1 MAPSLRFAYVVEV
14 TNRLLFPERYSRRA
28 WLPSPQH
35 ATPILQAPAASA
47 LPFFLQL
54 EVPSFPVSLPCL
66 PPERAAVGRLVPRGS
81 LLMGPCVPEMVLPT
95 TSLHSPAT
103 SGGEMAHAAFRH
115 TQLGQSHR
123 KMGFTITLITVFTHH
138 FLFREKKE
146 KSTQSSYLW
155 KVLFPTVIEIGIP
168 AHPSGKINQNKD
180 LGHAQRRW
188 LGVRVLW
195 SRPGALAARGCRA
208 VKGGR
213 VEEAGTE
220 GSLLGKADRAHPRN
234 PGEEGGSH

>member
-1 MAPSLRFAYVVEV
+1 MLRVGAPSPGPGSQIFKANAPHCSQPGAGDGVILEGAQGLAPSLRFAYVVEV

-103 SGGEMAHAAFRH
+103 SGGEMAHAGIQTHSAGSEP
-115 TQLGQSHR
+115 Q
-123 KMGFTITLITVFTHH
+123 KNGFHDH
-138 FLFREKKE
+138 FNYSIYTPFFIQREKRKIYPIFLSLE
-146 KSTQSSYLW
+146 SS
-155 KVLFPTVIEIGIP
+155 ISNR
-168 AHPSGKINQNKD
+168 H
-180 LGHAQRRW
+180 
-188 LGVRVLW
+188 
-195 SRPGALAARGCRA
+195 
-208 VKGGR
+208 
-213 VEEAGTE
+213 
-220 GSLLGKADRAHPRN
+220 
-234 PGEEGGSH
+234 